1 MPTRA
6 GARSGPPVDNGPT
19 PGLWSYR
26 WDMTTGHELRDEDME
41 REIELVG
48 SLVLAAGQSE
58 GRLPDDQI
66 DEILG
71 VDRDG
76 RRVAEAP

>member
-1 MPTRA
+1 ME
-6 GARSGPPVDNGPT
+6 NGPT
-19 PGLWSYR
+19 PGQWSYR
-26 WDMTTGHELRDEDME
+26 WGMTTGHELRDEDLE

-76 RRVAEAP
+76 SRGAEAS